1 MPYSLKLN
9 ALRFKSIK
17 GEWLLFHPRG
27 LLPSHD
33 HWKRIDT
40 TTNTGENKTLRRY
53 HKPKY

>member
-33 HWKRIDT
+33 HWKRIDVT
-40 TTNTGENKTLRRY
+40 PNTGENKTL
-53 HKPKY
+53 